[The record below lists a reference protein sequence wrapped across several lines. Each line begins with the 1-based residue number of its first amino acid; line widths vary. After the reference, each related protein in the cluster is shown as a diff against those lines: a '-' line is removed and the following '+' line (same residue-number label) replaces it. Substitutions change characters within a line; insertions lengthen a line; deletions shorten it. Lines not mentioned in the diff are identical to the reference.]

1 MVYFPYEIYPCK
13 NFDAKKVTIKR
24 GSATAPP
31 YAAGKK
37 KFFFDFIVL
46 NDRSS
51 QTIVKSKIS
60 NHFVVPMKNGSK
72 NKFKGSIL
80 TL

>member
-1 MVYFPYEIYPCK
+1 MAYAEWLL
-13 NFDAKKVTIKR
+13 R
-24 GSATAPP
+24 ESPP
-31 YAAGKK
+31 ADHPTLSERRPERN
-37 KFFFDFIVL
+37 FFDFIVL

-60 NHFVVPMKNGSK
+60 NHLVVPMGNGSK